1 MGIFS
6 GCLLLSDIDG
16 TFYIDGKIPKRNA
29 DAVEYFKSEGG
40 KFTAATGRGPNLGE
54 AVCKR
59 MGINAPA
66 LMTNGSSIYDV
77 YSRKLLEARYL
88 EDDVKEF
95 IHTVTQ
101 KFPGVGIEITLS
113 DRLVTLN
120 SNNDII
126 RHQKTE
132 KITPI
137 YMDFSE
143 ANKYSWLKVLL
154 MSSDEAL
161 LRELKSYM
169 LANKPEA
176 CSYVVSDPIF
186 YEVMPNGISKASG
199 LCRLREI
206 CYTEKG
212 KTFSIGN
219 YYNDIEMITAADIG
233 AITPDAPEELKI
245 KADFITG
252 DAKRGAVA
260 DFIEYLERVIK
271 KS

>member
-16 TFYIDGKIPKRNA
+16 TFYIDGKIPKRNVE
-29 DAVEYFKSEGG
+29 AVEYFKSEGG
-40 KFTAATGRGPNLGE
+40 KFTAATGRGPYLGE
-54 AVCKR
+54 SVCKS

-77 YSRKLLEARYL
+77 YSRKMLEAGYL
-88 EDDVKEF
+88 EEEIKQF
-95 IHTVTQ
+95 INTVMQ

-120 SNNDII
+120 SNDDVI

-143 ANKYSWLKVLL
+143 ANKYCWLKVLL
-154 MSSDEAL
+154 MSSDEVL
-161 LRELKSYM
+161 LGELKNHM

-176 CSYVVSDPIF
+176 CSYIVSDPIF
-186 YEVMPNGISKASG
+186 YEVLPSGVNKASG
-199 LCRLREI
+199 LYRLREI
-206 CYTEKG
+206 LGTEKG

-233 AITPDAPEELKI
+233 AITPDAPEELKSR
-245 KADFITG
+245 ADFITG

>member
-16 TFYIDGKIPKRNA
+16 TFYIDGKIPKRNVE
-29 DAVEYFKSEGG
+29 AVEYFKSEGG
-40 KFTAATGRGPNLGE
+40 KFTAATGRGPYLGE
-54 AVCKR
+54 SVCKS

-77 YSRKLLEARYL
+77 YSRKMLEAGYL
-88 EDDVKEF
+88 EEEIKQF
-95 IHTVTQ
+95 INTVMQ

-120 SNNDII
+120 SNDDVI

-143 ANKYSWLKVLL
+143 ASKYSWLKVLL
-154 MSSDEAL
+154 MSSVL
-161 LRELKSYM
+161 LKKLKSYM
-169 LANKPEA
+169 IENKPET
-176 CSYVVSDPIF
+176 CSYVVSNPIF
-186 YEVMPNGISKASG
+186 YEVMPNGVSKASG
-199 LCRLREI
+199 LYRLREI
-206 CYTEKG
+206 LGTEKG

-233 AITPDAPEELKI
+233 AITPDAPEELKAQ
-245 KADFITG
+245 ADFITE
-252 DAKRGAVA
+252 DANMGAVA

-271 KS
+271 K